1 MPIVKPKYDIQR
13 RSLGWGINALLFNYY
28 LKIALLLLAMVCS
41 LSFASPPPIVP
52 PHVLTEIEQIHG
64 KAAKQRT
71 LDWLSLIE
79 KNHSRSTWYQ
89 LNAVNKFFNRLPF
102 IADLEH
108 WSTHDYWA
116 TPLEFLISDGGDC
129 EDYTAAKYHTLKQLG
144 FSEDSLRLLQ
154 VNVDGLE
161 NEHMVLAY
169 YENEA
174 AEPLILDSIEK
185 KIHPLKDRRDIEIIY
200 SFNQDGLWLMTEP
213 QGTMKRVGDGNQI
226 SKWTKLI
233 QRMKSNAVSVNYK

>member
-1 MPIVKPKYDIQR
+1 MR
-13 RSLGWGINALLFNYY
+13 CY
-28 LKIALLLLAMVCS
+28 LKSYLRIVLRLSAMLCS

-52 PHVLTEIEQIHG
+52 PDILTKIEQVHG
-64 KAAKQRT
+64 KAAKQRV
-71 LDWLSLIE
+71 LDWLSFIE
-79 KNHSRSTWYQ
+79 KNQNNSIWYK
-89 LNAVNKFFNRLPF
+89 LNVVNKFFNRLPF

-116 TPLEFLISDGGDC
+116 TPLEFLISHGGDC
-129 EDYTAAKYHTLKQLG
+129 EDYTVAKYQTLKQLG

-154 VNVDGLE
+154 VNVDSLE

-169 YENEA
+169 YENET

-185 KIHPLKDRRDIEIIY
+185 KIHPLKDRRDIEVIY
-200 SFNQDGLWLMTEP
+200 SFNQDGLWLITEP
-213 QGTMKRVGDGNQI
+213 QGTIVRVGDGNRI

-233 QRMKSNAVSVNYK
+233 QRMENNDVSVNYK